1 MSKARYWPVTTWY
14 VNCGLIDDHGTAEV
28 SVARSDDGRELLQFR
43 ETRCNG
49 QEDTHVMGTLIR
61 DGASEKWRWEFD
73 ETDEYK
79 DSVTSWPRGFAKLVR
94 EFFDKNPPP
103 KEMYDA

>member
-1 MSKARYWPVTTWY
+1 MSKVKYWPVTTWY
-14 VNCGLIDDHGTAEV
+14 VNCDLIDDYGVTEV
-28 SVARSDDGRELLQFR
+28 SVGKCDDGKEVLEFK

-49 QEDTHVMGTLIR
+49 QEDTHVQGVLVR
-61 DGASEKWRWEFD
+61 KGSRAKWKWDLD

-79 DSVTSWPRGFAKLVR
+79 DSVTCWPKGYAKRVR
-94 EFFDKNPPP
+94 EFFDENPPP